1 MSTLTAIQKLYLQ
14 EYSKHGKPETA
25 LEAVTEAVRQPV
37 DRRYIVEWCNTSP
50 EFSTTYKAYKRQVIQ
65 QLNEDNYTLALQRI
79 NEQLRQ
85 GYTSTYKFTRETI
98 VTPGEAYRDAAT
110 GEYKESEPKEITK
123 DKSEQTKTDLSP
135 AFLKLAMGTT
145 ALESAIA
152 KIANEGLL
160 SDNQYKRLMSSAAEV
175 TEKIQE
181 IFDPQVDS
189 GEFSEDRAIAIIR
202 QALIGVVEPE

>member
-1 MSTLTAIQKLYLQ
+1 MSTLTAVQRLYLQ

-25 LEAVTEAVRQPV
+25 LEAVTEAVKQPV
-37 DRRYIVEWCNTSP
+37 DRRYIADWCVNYP
-50 EFSTTYKAYKRQVIQ
+50 EFSLEYKKLKRIVIQ

-85 GYTSTYKFTRETI
+85 GYTSTHELIHETVTSPGKPYK
-98 VTPGEAYRDAAT
+98 DAAT
-110 GEYKESEPKEITK
+110 GEWKEGESEELVRVRSTNK
-123 DKSEQTKTDLSP
+123 KTDLSP

-145 ALESAIA
+145 ALEGAIA

-202 QALIGVVEPE
+202 QALIGTVEPE